1 MDQLIPV
8 VDTSGGGV
16 TTENGSWLLWGAG
29 VIHYPYKFPAGT
41 VTVVIK
47 AHAHNTAGESAIM
60 VTGVGANY
68 SQIWKVADEQSQEYT
83 FTTITSGNEQDLT
96 IRFPY
101 DEQIYSRINQQ
112 NGNVGELKLY
122 VDEVKLIF
130 KTTQIIE

>member
-1 MDQLIPV
+1 
-8 VDTSGGGV
+8 
-16 TTENGSWLLWGAG
+16 
-29 VIHYPYKFPAGT
+29 
-41 VTVVIK
+41 
-47 AHAHNTAGESAIM
+47 M